1 MNKAIA
7 ITILAV
13 FLALFF
19 KAFFHTEEYHNLKLE
34 KLKQE
39 YAIKPISS
47 IDHSKLPE
55 LQKEFKTPQDVTETC
70 NSCHTERHKEV
81 MKSSHWNW
89 ERVSYVEGRGI
100 STAGKK
106 NVLNNYCIGSRTN
119 EQACAKCHIG
129 FGMTNDLYDFNNSR
143 NVDCM
148 VCHDNSEE
156 YFKGASLAGYPDRS
170 VNLKN
175 VAQHVGKPTR
185 INCGSCHFFSGGGNN
200 VKHGDL
206 EAAQLSCD
214 RETDVHMA
222 ANGMDLSCVACHTA
236 KNHQMLGR
244 LYSVS
249 STNTMRATCEQCHTG
264 TPHFDDILNRH
275 NAKVSCQACHI
286 PEFAK
291 VNATKMEWRWSEAGR
306 LKDGEPYAE
315 IDEDGNEIYLSI
327 KGAFKWEKNVQPD
340 YMWFNGTADHYL
352 LGDTIKDMP
361 VKMNTLF
368 GSHDDQESRIV
379 PVKIHVGNQIYDKKY
394 NRLIQPKLYSET
406 MGDSAYWK
414 EFNWHNAAEAGMKRV
429 GLPYSGEYD
438 FAETIT
444 FWPVNHMVAPK
455 SQSVGCA
462 ECHTRNNG
470 RLAHLAGFYLPGRD
484 HNKTLDGIGTFLFFI
499 SLAGVIIHALMRI
512 IVSVKNKRF
521 EVNMTGDL

>member
-7 ITILAV
+7 ITILVV

-19 KAFFHTEEYHNLKLE
+19 KAFFHSEEYYNLKLE

-39 YAIKPISS
+39 YAIKPIPSV
-47 IDHSKLPE
+47 DHSKLPE
-55 LQKEFKTPQDVTETC
+55 LQREFKTPQDVTETC
-70 NSCHTERHKEV
+70 NACHTERHKEV
-81 MKSSHWNW
+81 MQSSHWNW

-129 FGMTNDLYDFNNSR
+129 FGMTNDLYDFDNAR

-175 VAQHVGKPTR
+175 VAQNVGKPTR

-222 ANGMDLSCVACHTA
+222 VNGMDLTCVACHTA

-286 PEFAK
+286 PQFAK
-291 VNATKMEWRWSEAGR
+291 VNATKMEWRWSEAGK
-306 LKDGEPYAE
+306 LKDGKPFAE
-315 IDEDGNEIYLSI
+315 LDENGNETYLSI
-327 KGAFKWEKNVQPD
+327 KGSFRWEKNVQPD
-340 YMWFNGTADHYL
+340 YLWFNGTADHYL
-352 LGDTIKDMP
+352 LGDTIKDVP

-368 GSHDDQESRIV
+368 GSHDDRESRIV

-394 NRLIQPKLYSET
+394 NMLIQPKLYSEIV
-406 MGDSAYWK
+406 GDSAYWK
-414 EFNWHNAAEAGMKRV
+414 EFNWQNAAEAGMKRV
-429 GLPYSGEYD
+429 KLPYSGEYD
-438 FAETIT
+438 FVETIT
-444 FWPVNHMVAPK
+444 YWPVNHMVAPK
-455 SQSVGCA
+455 SQSAGCA

-470 RLAHLAGFYLPGRD
+470 RLTNLAGFYLPGRD
-484 HNKTLDGIGTFLFFI
+484 YNKALDGIGTFLFFI
-499 SLAGVIIHALMRI
+499 SLAGVIIHAMVRI

-521 EVNMTGDL
+521 EVKVTGDG